1 MIRILFA
8 AAALLLAACSDNDSN
23 NNAPAAAANQADQRS
38 GALLYRQYCVNCHGS
53 GAGGAPQVG
62 KDHRLYW
69 SHEVEEEGFET
80 LVQEA
85 IHGIN
90 AMPPRGNCYDCSDQE
105 IRNAVIYMLQLSAA
119 K

>member
-1 MIRILFA
+1 MTRILFA
-8 AAALLLAACSDNDSN
+8 AAALILTACSDSESTNS
-23 NNAPAAAANQADQRS
+23 APTATADQAERRS
-38 GALLYRQYCVNCHGS
+38 GVLLYRQYCVNCHGS
-53 GAGGAPQVG
+53 GAAGAPQVG
-62 KDHRLYW
+62 KHNRLYW

>member
-1 MIRILFA
+1 MIRILLA
-8 AAALLLAACSDNDSN
+8 AAALLLAACSDNDST
-23 NNAPAAAANQADQRS
+23 NNAPTATADPAEPRS
-38 GALLYRQYCVNCHGS
+38 GALLYRQYCVNCHGN
-53 GAGGAPQVG
+53 GAAGAPRVG
-62 KDHRLYW
+62 KEHRLYW

-90 AMPPRGNCYDCSDQE
+90 AMPPRGNCFDCSDQE
-105 IRNAVIYMLQLSAA
+105 IRNAVIYMLQQSAA

>member
-1 MIRILFA
+1 MTRILSVT
-8 AAALLLAACSDNDSN
+8 AALLLAACSDSDSPN
-23 NNAPAAAANQADQRS
+23 SAPTASADTAEPRS

-53 GAGGAPQVG
+53 GAAGAPQVG

-69 SHEVEEEGFET
+69 SHEVEEEGFDT

-90 AMPPRGNCYDCSDQE
+90 AMPPRGNCYDCTDEE
-105 IRNAVIYMLQLSAA
+105 IRQAVLYMLQLSAA

>member
-1 MIRILFA
+1 MIRILAVA
-8 AAALLLAACSDNDSN
+8 AAVFLAACSDSDPGS
-23 NNAPAAAANQADQRS
+23 NAPTAFAEPAEQRS
-38 GALLYRQYCVNCHGS
+38 GALLYRQYCATCHAS
-53 GAGGAPQVG
+53 GAAGAPQVG
-62 KDHRLYW
+62 KENRLYW

>member
-1 MIRILFA
+1 MIRILLL
-8 AAALLLAACSDNDSN
+8 AAALFLAACSESDSN
-23 NNAPAAAANQADQRS
+23 NNAPTATADPAERS
-38 GALLYRQYCVNCHGS
+38 GALLYRQYCVACHGS

-62 KDHRLYW
+62 KHNRLYW

-90 AMPPRGNCYDCSDQE
+90 AMPPRGSCYDCSDQE
-105 IRNAVIYMLQLSAA
+105 VRNAVIYMLQLSAA

>member
-1 MIRILFA
+1 MIRILLP
-8 AAALLLAACSDNDSN
+8 AAALLLAACSDNDSSS
-23 NNAPAAAANQADQRS
+23 NAPTASAEPAERS
-38 GALLYRQYCVNCHGS
+38 GALLYRQYCVTCHGS
-53 GAGGAPQVG
+53 GAAGAPKVG
-62 KDHRLYW
+62 KENRLYW

>member
-1 MIRILFA
+1 MRMLA
-8 AAALLLAACSDNDSN
+8 VTAALFLAACSDSDPAG
-23 NNAPAAAANQADQRS
+23 NAPTASAEPAEQRS
-38 GALLYRQYCVNCHGS
+38 GALLYRQYCATCHAS
-53 GAGGAPQVG
+53 GAAGAPQVG
-62 KDHRLYW
+62 KENRLYW